1 MPETDHGLPG
11 FAGSRATMS
20 ALIGP
25 AESLCRSAACRSALR
40 LARPHDLVEVF
51 PRLSSRDRLL
61 GTSRHAAFFSS
72 TCAIEGRPA
81 DYGGVRF
88 CRGRPCPDRPRP

>member
-1 MPETDHGLPG
+1 
-11 FAGSRATMS
+11 MS

-40 LARPHDLVEVF
+40 LARLHDLVEAF
-51 PRLSSRDRLL
+51 PRLSSRDRPF

-72 TCAIEGRPA
+72 TYAIEGRPA
-81 DYGGVRF
+81 NCGGVRF
-88 CRGRPCPDRPRP
+88 CCGRLCPDRARP